1 MIWRRMSERYAQGAT
16 GNVYGF
22 VNGSNI
28 RSIFNTVEYPTL
40 LKNEN
45 ITNVFTEIFKQ
56 REIIDVS
63 SEYKTF
69 LYDRVY

>member
-45 ITNVFTEIFKQ
+45 ITNVFTEIFK
-56 REIIDVS
+56 
-63 SEYKTF
+63 
-69 LYDRVY
+69 